1 VAYLPSLGPR
11 GVGWVLLQGILLVLV
26 GAAGLRA
33 LAGAD
38 GLLGAA
44 WSGPVRILTSAIA
57 VGLIGAGAVQA
68 WRGVRDLGAS
78 LTPLPH
84 PRDDARLVE
93 TGIYRSVRHPIYGG
107 LILLGVGWA
116 LLAASPLALALALVL
131 VPFFWLKSSIEERW
145 LGERFPT
152 YLDYRRRTRR
162 FIAWI
167 G

>member
-1 VAYLPSLGPR
+1 MTHVPSLGPR

-44 WSGPVRILTSAIA
+44 WSGPGRILTSAVA
-57 VGLIGAGAVQA
+57 VGLMGAGAVQA
-68 WRGVRDLGAS
+68 WRGVHDLGAS

-93 TGIYRSVRHPIYGG
+93 TGIYGSVRHPIYGG
-107 LILLGVGWA
+107 LIMLGVGWA
-116 LLAASPLALALALVL
+116 LFAASTLALALALLL
-131 VPFFWLKSSIEERW
+131 VPLFWLKSSVEERW
-145 LGERFPT
+145 LLERFPT
-152 YLDYRRRTRR
+152 YGDYRRRTRR

>member
-1 VAYLPSLGPR
+1 MAHIPSLGPR

-44 WSGPVRILTSAIA
+44 WSGPVRLLTSAVA
-57 VGLIGAGAVQA
+57 VALMGAGVVQA
-68 WRGVRDLGAS
+68 SRGVRDLGAR

-84 PRDDARLVE
+84 PGDDADLVE
-93 TGIYRSVRHPIYGG
+93 TGIYGFVRHPIYGG
-107 LILLGVGWA
+107 LILLGLGWA
-116 LLAASPLALALALVL
+116 LFAASPLALALALVL

-152 YLDYRRRTRR
+152 YAAYRRRTRR

>member
-1 VAYLPSLGPR
+1 MTHVPSLGPR

-44 WSGPVRILTSAIA
+44 WSGPGRILTSAVA
-57 VGLIGAGAVQA
+57 VGLMGAGAVQA
-68 WRGVRDLGAS
+68 WRGVRDLGSS

-93 TGIYRSVRHPIYGG
+93 TGIYGSVRHPIYGG

-116 LLAASPLALALALVL
+116 LLAASPLALALALML
-131 VPFFWLKSSIEERW
+131 VPLFWLKSSVEERW
-145 LGERFPT
+145 LLERFPG
-152 YLDYRRRTRR
+152 YDDYRHRTRR

>member
-1 VAYLPSLGPR
+1 MTHVPALGPR

-44 WSGPVRILTSAIA
+44 WSGPGRVVTSAAA
-57 VGLIGAGAVQA
+57 VGVMGAGAVQA

-93 TGIYRSVRHPIYGG
+93 TGIYGSVRHPIYGG

-116 LLAASPLALALALVL
+116 LFAASPLALALALVL
-131 VPFFWLKSSIEERW
+131 VPFFWLKSSVEEHW
-145 LGERFPT
+145 LRERFPA
-152 YLDYRRRTRR
+152 YDDYRRRTRR
-162 FIAWI
+162 FIAGI

>member
-1 VAYLPSLGPR
+1 MAHIPSLGPR

-44 WSGPVRILTSAIA
+44 WSGPVRILTSAVA
-57 VGLIGAGAVQA
+57 VALMGAGMVQA
-68 WRGVRDLGAS
+68 WRGEGDLGES
-78 LTPLPH
+78 FTRLPH
-84 PRDDARLVE
+84 PRDDADLVE
-93 TGIYRSVRHPIYGG
+93 TGIYGSVRHPIYGG
-107 LILLGVGWA
+107 LILLGLGWA

-131 VPFFWLKSSIEERW
+131 VPFFWLKSSMEERW

-152 YLDYRRRTRR
+152 YPDYRRRTRR

>member
-1 VAYLPSLGPR
+1 MADIPSLGPR

-44 WSGPVRILTSAIA
+44 WSGPVRIVTSAVA
-57 VGLIGAGAVQA
+57 AALMGAGVVQA
-68 WRGVRDLGAS
+68 RRGMRDLGAS

-84 PRDDARLVE
+84 PRDDAELVE
-93 TGIYRSVRHPIYGG
+93 AGIYASVRHPIYGG

-116 LLAASPLALALALVL
+116 LLAASPL
-131 VPFFWLKSSIEERW
+131 
-145 LGERFPT
+145 
-152 YLDYRRRTRR
+152 
-162 FIAWI
+162 
-167 G
+167 

>member
-1 VAYLPSLGPR
+1 MAHIPSLGPR
-11 GVGWVLLQGILLVLV
+11 GAGWVLLQGILLVLV

-38 GLLGAA
+38 GFLGAA
-44 WSGPVRILTSAIA
+44 WSGPVRILTSAVA
-57 VGLIGAGAVQA
+57 VALMGAGVVQS

-84 PRDDARLVE
+84 PRDDAELVE
-93 TGIYRSVRHPIYGG
+93 TGIYGSVRHPIYGG

-116 LLAASPLALALALVL
+116 LLAASPLALGLALVL
-131 VPFFWLKSSIEERW
+131 VPFFWLKSSVEERW
-145 LGERFPT
+145 LRERFPD
-152 YLDYRRRTRR
+152 YDDYRRRTRR

>member
-1 VAYLPSLGPR
+1 MAHIPSLGPR
-11 GVGWVLLQGILLVLV
+11 GVGWVLLQGILLALV

-44 WSGPVRILTSAIA
+44 WSGPVRILTSAVA
-57 VGLIGAGAVQA
+57 VALMGAGVVQA
-68 WRGVRDLGAS
+68 WRGVRDLGES

-84 PRDDARLVE
+84 PRDDADLVE
-93 TGIYRSVRHPIYGG
+93 TGIYGSVRHPIYGG
-107 LILLGVGWA
+107 LILLGLGWA
-116 LLAASPLALALALVL
+116 LLAASPLALALALLL

-145 LGERFPT
+145 LEQRFAG
-152 YLDYRRRTRR
+152 YDAYRDRTGR
-162 FIAWI
+162 FIAWL

>member
-1 VAYLPSLGPR
+1 MTHVPSLGPR

-33 LAGAD
+33 LDGAD

-44 WSGPVRILTSAIA
+44 WSGPGRILTSAVA
-57 VGLIGAGAVQA
+57 VGLMGAGAVQA
-68 WRGVRDLGAS
+68 LHGVHDLGAS

-93 TGIYRSVRHPIYGG
+93 TGIYASVRHPIYGG

-116 LLAASPLALALALVL
+116 LFAASTLALALALLL
-131 VPFFWLKSSIEERW
+131 VPFFWLKSSVEERW
-145 LGERFPT
+145 LLERFPT
-152 YLDYRRRTRR
+152 YGDYRRRTRR

>member
-1 VAYLPSLGPR
+1 MAHIPSLGPR

-38 GLLGAA
+38 GLLGAS
-44 WSGPVRILTSAIA
+44 WSGPVRIVTSAVA
-57 VGLIGAGAVQA
+57 VALMGAGVVQA
-68 WRGVRDLGAS
+68 RRGMRDLGAS

-84 PRDDARLVE
+84 PTDDAELVE
-93 TGIYRSVRHPIYGG
+93 TGIYASVRHPIYGG

-116 LLAASPLALALALVL
+116 LLAASPLALGLALVL
-131 VPFFWLKSSIEERW
+131 VPFFWLKSSVEERW
-145 LGERFPT
+145 LRERFPA
-152 YLDYRRRTRR
+152 YEDYRRRTRR